1 MSKNAYRTPTGFK
14 EIECSCCKKQLVKVD
29 SNSVSAT
36 CFRCVSR
43 ASNSESVF
51 VTDLSPED
59 YKEFIKKVSSYGR
72 SENNTTKSPV

>member
-36 CFRCVSR
+36 CFRCVAK
-43 ASNSESVF
+43 ASNDESIF
-51 VTDLSPED
+51 ITDLNPEE
-59 YKEFIKKVSSYGR
+59 YKAFIKKVASYGR
-72 SENNTTKSPV
+72 SENNTAESAV

>member
-36 CFRCVSR
+36 CFRCV
-43 ASNSESVF
+43 AKATNDESIF
-51 VTDLSPED
+51 ITDLKLEE
-59 YKEFIKKVSSYGR
+59 YKAFIKKVASYGR
-72 SENNTTKSPV
+72 SENNTAESAV

>member
-36 CFRCVSR
+36 CFRCV
-43 ASNSESVF
+43 AKATNDESIF
-51 VTDLSPED
+51 ITDLNLEE
-59 YKEFIKKVSSYGR
+59 YKAFIKKVASYGR
-72 SENNTTKSPV
+72 SENNTAESAV